1 MKKYKVRVNFGGYC
15 TTEIESEN
23 ENDALNEALE
33 YFDEYIDIHR
43 DIIET
48 TAEVE
53 EWKIN
58 TEQRRQK

>member
-1 MKKYKVRVNFGGYC
+1 MKTYKVRVDFEGYY
-15 TTEIESEN
+15 TIEIESEN

-33 YFDEYIDIHR
+33 YFDEYLYIHR

-53 EWKIN
+53 E
-58 TEQRRQK
+58 